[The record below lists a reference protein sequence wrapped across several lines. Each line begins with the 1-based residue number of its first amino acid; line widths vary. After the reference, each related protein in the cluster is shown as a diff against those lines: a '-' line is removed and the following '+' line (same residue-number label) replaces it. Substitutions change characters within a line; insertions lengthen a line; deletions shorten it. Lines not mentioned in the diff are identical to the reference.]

1 MKDDSKEKEIKY
13 MEDCIFCKIINK
25 QIPSQ
30 IIYEDDE
37 LIAFKDIEPMAPVHV
52 LVLPKKHI
60 KSAMDLTDE
69 DSILIGKIYSVIKKL
84 AVDLGISE
92 SGFRVVNNCGEDAGQ
107 TVKHIHFHVLGGEKL
122 PLTM

>member
-1 MKDDSKEKEIKY
+1 

-84 AVDLGISE
+84 AVDLGVSE

>member
-1 MKDDSKEKEIKY
+1 
-13 MEDCIFCKIINK
+13 
-25 QIPSQ
+25 
-30 IIYEDDE
+30 
-37 LIAFKDIEPMAPVHV
+37 MAPVHV

>member
-1 MKDDSKEKEIKY
+1 

-69 DSILIGKIYSVIKKL
+69 DSVLIGKIYSVIKKL
-84 AVDLGISE
+84 AVDLGVSE

>member
-1 MKDDSKEKEIKY
+1 